1 MAGRTVFVRPGVL
14 HLWAIMLL
22 WIHWFNAVA
31 ALRPAC
37 ARQRTFLW
45 FLVILV
51 AMSIRTDSAGVTS
64 FVRAHWL
71 TAPCYH
77 RLLAFFH
84 SPSLDV
90 AQLIRRW
97 THLAVTRLFA
107 RQLIRCRGCLVLL
120 ADGIKA
126 AKEGR
131 QMPAVKSLHQSA
143 SGNTKAPFIMGHS
156 CQTIALLVAA
166 LGQVCAVPL
175 ACRIHE
181 GLVFSNRHHR
191 SLLDKLVGLLW
202 DLGLSQPFYLVA
214 DAYYAS
220 RKVAGPLLAR
230 GHHLVTRLR
239 LTAVA
244 FELAPAPTRRQRG
257 RPRRY
262 GRKRRLRDLFRATA
276 AFTTAASPVYG
287 ETHLQLRYRTLDL
300 LWRPLGCQV
309 RFVLVEHP
317 TRGRLILLCTDRTL
331 DALTII
337 QLYGWRFKI
346 EVTFKQAVHTV
357 GTFTYHFWMQGMRP
371 WRRGD
376 GDQHLHRAT
385 ERYRQAVRRKFAAYE
400 RFIQV
405 GLIVQGLLQYLAVC
419 FPKLVWRHFGSWLRT
434 ANVKGVPSELVVAS
448 ALRQHWP
455 QFLVSLPI
463 TDAFKK
469 FVAPRICWAR
479 CPDSLA
485 NDLRQA
491 G

>member
-1 MAGRTVFVRPGVL
+1 MS
-14 HLWAIMLL
+14 L
-22 WIHWFNAVA
+22 WIHWFAVVA

-45 FLVILV
+45 FLVVLV
-51 AMSIRTDSAGVTS
+51 AMSVRADHAGVSS

-84 SPSLDV
+84 SPGLDV
-90 AQLIRRW
+90 AKLIRTW

-107 RQLIRCRGCLVLL
+107 RHLIRCQGRLVLL
-120 ADGIKA
+120 ADGFKA
-126 AKEGR
+126 PKEGR

-156 CQTIALLVAA
+156 CQALALLVEA
-166 LGQVCAVPL
+166 LGQVFAVPL

-181 GLVFSNRHHR
+181 GLVFSNRHR
-191 SLLDKLVGLLW
+191 RTLLDKLVGLLW
-202 DLGLSQPFYLVA
+202 DLGLSEPFYLVA

-230 GHHLVTRLR
+230 GHHLITRLR
-239 LTAVA
+239 TTAVA
-244 FELAPAPTRRQRG
+244 FESAPAQARRQRG

-276 AFTTAASPVYG
+276 AFATAASPVYG
-287 ETHLQLRYRTLDL
+287 ETHLQLCYRTLDL
-300 LWRPLGCQV
+300 FWRPLGRRV

-317 TRGRLILLCTDRTL
+317 TRGRLILLCTDLTL
-331 DALTII
+331 DALAII
-337 QLYGWRFKI
+337 RLYGWRFKI

-419 FPKLVWRHFGSWLRT
+419 YPKLVWQHFGSWLRT
-434 ANVKGVPSELVVAS
+434 ANVKGVPSELVVAN

-455 QFLVSLPI
+455 HFLVSLPL

-469 FVAPRICWAR
+469 FVAPRICWER

-485 NDLRQA
+485 DDLRQA
-491 G
+491 A

>member
-1 MAGRTVFVRPGVL
+1 MS
-14 HLWAIMLL
+14 L
-22 WIHWFNAVA
+22 WIHWFAAVA

-45 FLVILV
+45 FLVVLV
-51 AMSIRTDSAGVTS
+51 AMSVRADHAGVSS

-84 SPSLDV
+84 SPALDV
-90 AQLIRRW
+90 AKLIRTW

-107 RQLIRCRGCLVLL
+107 RHLIRCKDRLVLL
-120 ADGIKA
+120 ADGLKA
-126 AKEGR
+126 PKEGR
-131 QMPAVKSLHQSA
+131 QMPGVKSLHQSA

-156 CQTIALLVAA
+156 CQALALLVQAA
-166 LGQVCAVPL
+166 GHVFAVPL

-181 GLVFSNRHHR
+181 GLVFSNRHR
-191 SLLDKLVGLLW
+191 RTLLDKLVGLLW
-202 DLGLSQPFYLVA
+202 DLGLSEPFIVVA

-239 LTAVA
+239 TTAVA
-244 FELAPAPTRRQRG
+244 FEPVKAPPRRQRG

-262 GRKRRLRDLFRATA
+262 GQKRCLRDLFRPPA

-287 ETHLQLRYRTLDL
+287 EIHRQLRYRTLDL
-300 LWRPLGCQV
+300 LWRPLGRV
-309 RFVLVEHP
+309 LRFVLVEHP
-317 TRGRLILLCTDRTL
+317 TRGRLILLCTDLTL
-331 DALTII
+331 DGLAII

-357 GTFTYHFWMQGMRP
+357 GTFAYHFWMQDMRR
-371 WRRGD
+371 WHRGD

-385 ERYRQAVRRKFAAYE
+385 ARYRQAVRRKFAAYE

-419 FPKLVWRHFGSWLRT
+419 FPKLVWQHFGSWLRT

-455 QFLVSLPI
+455 HFLVSLPF
-463 TDAFKK
+463 TDEFKK
-469 FVAPRICWAR
+469 FVSPRICWAR
-479 CPDSLA
+479 CPDFLA
-485 NDLRQA
+485 DELRQA
-491 G
+491 A

>member
-1 MAGRTVFVRPGVL
+1 MC
-14 HLWAIMLL
+14 L
-22 WIHWFNAVA
+22 WIYWFAAVA

-45 FLVILV
+45 FLVALV
-51 AMSIRTDSAGVTS
+51 AMSIRADRAGVSS
-64 FVRAHWL
+64 FVRSHWL

-84 SPSLDV
+84 SPSLDL
-90 AQLIRRW
+90 AKLIRLW

-107 RQLIRCRGCLVLL
+107 RHLIRCQGKLVLL
-120 ADGIKA
+120 ADGLKA
-126 AKEGR
+126 PKEGR
-131 QMPAVKSLHQSA
+131 KMPGVKALHQA
-143 SGNTKAPFIMGHS
+143 AGGNTKAPFIMGHS
-156 CQTIALLVAA
+156 CQAITVLVQA
-166 LGQVCAVPL
+166 LGHVFAVPL

-181 GLVFSNRHHR
+181 GRVFSNRHHR
-191 SLLDKLVGLLW
+191 TLLDKLVGLFW
-202 DLGLSQPFYLVA
+202 DLGLSQPFIAVA

-220 RKVAGPLLAR
+220 RKVAGPLLER

-239 LTAVA
+239 TTAVA
-244 FELAPAPTRRQRG
+244 FEPVPAQARRGRG

-262 GRKRRLRDLFRATA
+262 GQKRRLRDLFRPAA

-300 LWRPLGCQV
+300 LWRPLGRVV

-317 TRGRLILLCTDRTL
+317 TRGRLLLLCTDLTL
-331 DALTII
+331 DGLTII

-346 EVTFKQAVHTV
+346 EVTFKQAIHTV
-357 GTFTYHFWMQGMRP
+357 GPFADHVWMQALRP
-371 WRRGD
+371 RRRGD
-376 GDQHLHRAT
+376 GDQYLHRAT
-385 ERYRQAVRRKFAAYE
+385 EQYRQAVRRKFAASE

-448 ALRQHWP
+448 ALRQHWSH
-455 QFLVSLPI
+455 FLMSLPKS
-463 TDAFKK
+463 DGFKK
-469 FVAPRICWAR
+469 FVSPRICWER
-479 CPDSLA
+479 CPDFVA
-485 NDLRQA
+485 NDLRLA
-491 G
+491 A

>member
-1 MAGRTVFVRPGVL
+1 
-14 HLWAIMLL
+14 MLL
-22 WIHWFNAVA
+22 WIHWFTAVA

-37 ARQRTFLW
+37 ARQRTYLW
-45 FLVILV
+45 LLVVLV
-51 AMSIRTDSAGVTS
+51 AMSVRSDSAGVTS

-90 AQLIRRW
+90 AKLIRLW
-97 THLAVTRLFA
+97 THWAITRLFA
-107 RQLIRCRGCLVLL
+107 RHLIRCRGRLVLL
-120 ADGIKA
+120 ADGLKA
-126 AKEGR
+126 PKEGR
-131 QMPAVKSLHQSA
+131 QMPAVKALHQSA

-156 CQTIALLVAA
+156 CQAIALLVAA
-166 LGQVCAVPL
+166 LGQVFAVPL

-191 SLLDKLVGLLW
+191 TLLDKLVGRLW
-202 DLGLSQPFYLVA
+202 DLGLSEPFYLVA

-220 RKVAGPLLAR
+220 RKVAGPLRAR
-230 GHHLVTRLR
+230 GHHLGTRLR
-239 LTAVA
+239 TTAVA
-244 FELAPAPTRRQRG
+244 FEAAPTPARRQPG

-262 GRKRRLRDLFRATA
+262 GRKHRLRDLFRTTA

-300 LWRPLGCQV
+300 LWRPRGCQV
-309 RFVLVEHP
+309 RFVLVEQP

-405 GLIVQGLLQYLAVC
+405 GLLVQGLLQYLAVSY
-419 FPKLVWRHFGSWLRT
+419 PKLVWRQFGSWLRT

-463 TDAFKK
+463 THTFKK

-485 NDLRQA
+485 KDLRQA
-491 G
+491 A

>member
-1 MAGRTVFVRPGVL
+1 MC
-14 HLWAIMLL
+14 L
-22 WIHWFNAVA
+22 WIHWFTAVT

-45 FLVILV
+45 FLVVLV
-51 AMSIRTDSAGVTS
+51 ALSVRADHAGVSS

-71 TAPCYH
+71 TASCYD

-84 SPSLDV
+84 SSSLDV
-90 AQLIRRW
+90 AKLIRTW

-107 RQLIRCRGCLVLL
+107 RHLLRCQGRLVLL
-120 ADGIKA
+120 ADGFKA
-126 AKEGR
+126 PKEGR
-131 QMPAVKSLHQSA
+131 HMPGVKSLHQAA

-156 CQTIALLVAA
+156 CQALALLVQA
-166 LGQVCAVPL
+166 LGQVFAVPL

-181 GLVFSNRHHR
+181 GVVFSNRQR
-191 SLLDKLVGLLW
+191 RTLLDKLVGLLW
-202 DLGLSQPFYLVA
+202 DLGLSEPFYLVA

-220 RKVAGPLLAR
+220 RKVAGPLLER

-239 LTAVA
+239 SNAVA
-244 FELAPAPTRRQRG
+244 FAAAKAPARRQRG

-262 GRKRRLRDLFRATA
+262 GRKHRLRDLFCARD
-276 AFTTAASPVYG
+276 AFISAASPVYG
-287 ETHLQLRYRTLDL
+287 ETHRTLRYRTVDL
-300 LWRPLGCQV
+300 LWRPLGRVV

-317 TRGRLILLCTDRTL
+317 TRGRLILLCTDLTL
-331 DALTII
+331 DGLAIL

-419 FPKLVWRHFGSWLRT
+419 YPKVVWQQFGSWLRT
-434 ANVKGVPSELVVAS
+434 ANVKGVPSEGVVAS

-455 QFLVSLPI
+455 QFLVSLPF

-469 FVAPRICWAR
+469 FVAPRICWER

-485 NDLRQA
+485 DDLRHTA
-491 G
+491 